1 MATRIKRYEARL
13 DQLDQLLARI
23 ESEMG
28 PNAELETR
36 EFRRQRFLGLFGG
49 QRMVEVIAVLE
60 VDGSEEQART
70 TARPRP
76 VFATEL
82 SIGAPREETP
92 RAAAPSA
99 ATPTTDQAE
108 QAEQAA
114 PAKPVDFPSPPAQ
127 ESGAGA
133 PVTSQPRRVDL
144 SADEPARFDLE
155 PTSGVAETRIT
166 TDAEQFVRQAAADEE
181 LKRRQQAVYE
191 ARAAALK
198 PEVPPEQHS
207 RSTIPAM
214 DQPAKDAPRARSEQG
229 APTDADQPVDK
240 PEAAS
245 ELADLRDTI
254 AELKQTVKLLAA
266 SQQQRQDVDAM
277 PSAPPETPPTSAD
290 EPEVPT
296 AAPAG
301 VDAAEAVTAE
311 QPPQP
316 AVAPAAE
323 TPQPATV
330 ADPVV
335 LDHST
340 GLPDTH
346 RRVYDRLLDWNI
358 GPYDALELLNAALE
372 QTADSPAATEE
383 LLLKAV
389 FREICRS
396 ILLSEGIQLGPAPP
410 GKAVALVGATG
421 VGKTT
426 TIAKL
431 AAQYAFQQGRRV
443 SLVSLDNYRIA
454 AAEQLRT
461 YADIMGLELDI
472 VFSREEFDQVLTQ
485 RRSSDLILVDTAGRS
500 PLNSKQVYE
509 LREIFAGHP
518 PDEVH
523 LVVAAS
529 TKGDDLRMLLESF
542 EPLSYDHVIVS
553 KLDETRSLGCLYNLI
568 KHCQLPISYFTVGQS
583 VPEDI
588 RTANLE
594 FVRAWIEQGRIS

>member
-60 VDGSEEQART
+60 VDGGDEEAKAK
-70 TARPRP
+70 ARPRP

-82 SIGAPREETP
+82 SIGTP
-92 RAAAPSA
+92 RATTTKPA
-99 ATPTTDQAE
+99 ATGAAGPEGTKPRTTE
-108 QAEQAA
+108 RPA
-114 PAKPVDFPSPPAQ
+114 PAEPVDFPSPPAQ
-127 ESGAGA
+127 ESGARLPAAG
-133 PVTSQPRRVDL
+133 QPRRVDL
-144 SADEPARFDLE
+144 SADEPARYDIE
-155 PTSGVAETRIT
+155 PASGVAEARIT
-166 TDAEQFVRQAAADEE
+166 TDAEQFVRQAAAAEE
-181 LKRRQQAVYE
+181 LKRRQQAVFE

-198 PEVPPEQHS
+198 PAVPPEQPL
-207 RSTIPAM
+207 RSTMPAM
-214 DQPAKDAPRARSEQG
+214 DQPAKDEPRARG
-229 APTDADQPVDK
+229 AESVPADADQP
-240 PEAAS
+240 EATG
-245 ELADLRDTI
+245 ELAELRDTI

-266 SQQQRQDVDAM
+266 SQQQRQDVGAM
-277 PSAPPETPPTSAD
+277 PPAHPEQPPAAAA
-290 EPEVPT
+290 EPDVPT
-296 AAPAG
+296 APPAAD
-301 VDAAEAVTAE
+301 DAAGAATAE
-311 QPPQP
+311 QPPEP
-316 AVAPAAE
+316 PPPPAA
-323 TPQPATV
+323 PPAATV
-330 ADPVV
+330 ADPVA

-340 GLPDTH
+340 ELPDTH
-346 RRVYDRLLDWNI
+346 RRVYDRLLDWNV

-372 QTADSPAATEE
+372 QTADAPAATEE
-383 LLLKAV
+383 QLLKAV

-485 RRSSDLILVDTAGRS
+485 RRSSDLILIDTAGRS

-529 TKGDDLRMLLESF
+529 TKGDDLRMQLESF
-542 EPLSYDHVIVS
+542 EPLSFDHVIVS
-553 KLDETRSLGCLYNLI
+553 KLDETRSLGCIYNLI